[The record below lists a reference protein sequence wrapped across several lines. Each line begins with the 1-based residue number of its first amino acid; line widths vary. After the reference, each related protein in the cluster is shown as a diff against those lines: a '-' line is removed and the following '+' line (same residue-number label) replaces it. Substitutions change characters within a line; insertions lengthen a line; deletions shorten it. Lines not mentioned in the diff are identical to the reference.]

1 MQIPMFNAKRLRK
14 IGLSFVFIGLALV
27 LTSCTMTL
35 REQPR
40 VNPLAESTFYANHA
54 AARPP
59 VPDTVARGHS
69 RTETAEEQ
77 MLQDFGDEFPYEITE
92 ENLER
97 GQQRYDIYCSPCH
110 DRVGTG
116 NGMIVQ
122 RGFSKPTSF
131 HDDRL
136 RTSPPSY
143 FYGAMTNG
151 FGAMPSYANRIVP
164 KDRWLIAA
172 YIQALQLSQN
182 SELED
187 VPEAERS
194 QLEGSK

>member
-1 MQIPMFNAKRLRK
+1 MRIEMFNTKRLRK
-14 IGLSFVFIGLALV
+14 IGLSVLFLGLVLV
-27 LTSCTMTL
+27 LTSCTMTM

-40 VNPLAESTFYANHA
+40 LNPLSETAFYANQA

-59 VPDTVARGHS
+59 VADTIARGYS
-69 RTETAEEQ
+69 QSETDAEN
-77 MLQDFGDEFPYEITE
+77 MLQNFDEAFPFAVTV
-92 ENLER
+92 ENLKR

-122 RGFSKPTSF
+122 RGFKKPSSF
-131 HDDRL
+131 HDERL

-151 FGAMPSYANRIVP
+151 FGTMPSYANRIAP

-182 SELED
+182 AELND
-187 VPEAERS
+187 VPDAERS

>member
-1 MQIPMFNAKRLRK
+1 MQLSMFNAKRLRK
-14 IGLSFVFIGLALV
+14 IGLPFLFFGLALI
-27 LTSCTMTL
+27 LTSCAMTM
-35 REQPR
+35 REQPKL
-40 VNPLAESTFYANHA
+40 NPLTEDPFYANQA
-54 AARPP
+54 AARPLMP
-59 VPDTVARGHS
+59 ETVARGYS
-69 RTETAEEQ
+69 QTETAAEQ
-77 MLQDFGDEFPYEITE
+77 MLQDFGEEFPFEVTQ

-97 GQQRYDIYCSPCH
+97 GQQRFDIYCSPCH
-110 DRVGTG
+110 DRLGTG

-122 RGFSKPTSF
+122 RGFSQPTSF

-151 FGAMPSYANRIVP
+151 FGAMPSYANRITP

-182 SELED
+182 ATLDD
-187 VPEAERS
+187 VPTAEQN